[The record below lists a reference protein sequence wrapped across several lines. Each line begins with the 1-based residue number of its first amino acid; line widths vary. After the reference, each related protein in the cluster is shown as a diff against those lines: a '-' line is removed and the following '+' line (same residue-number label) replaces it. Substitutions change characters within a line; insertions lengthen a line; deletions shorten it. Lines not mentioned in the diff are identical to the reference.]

1 MPLNVPEKLPYH
13 KPDNSMEEKYV
24 VTEAVSVQR
33 EDSNLGSVVVWREG
47 PGFKVRVL
55 RPGNRKAA

>member
-33 EDSNLGSVVVWREG
+33 EDSNLGSVVVWR
-47 PGFKVRVL
+47 K
-55 RPGNRKAA
+55 